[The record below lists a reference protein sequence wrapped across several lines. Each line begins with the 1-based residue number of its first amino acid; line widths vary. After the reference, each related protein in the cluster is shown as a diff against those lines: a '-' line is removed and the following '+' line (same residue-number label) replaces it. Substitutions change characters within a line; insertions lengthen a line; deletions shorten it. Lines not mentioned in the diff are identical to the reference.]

1 MKSNVVPILGLPLIR
16 FTNALVSLFTSST
29 LLSVSAQ
36 AQTRPGNALRVPP
49 SFTGGD
55 LRAYATNVAIWPGY
69 LTAVL
74 AFNGTTPGPTIRVAR
89 GQKFSA
95 RLVNAMTEPLTV
107 HWHGVLAPADMDG
120 HPNDPIAIGT
130 SRDISF
136 PVTQRAGTYWYH
148 AHTDQRT
155 ARQAY
160 LGLAGAF
167 IVEDPAEDVLGL
179 PSGDHDVILLA
190 ADKRPNASKQ
200 IPYAPTMMDSMSG
213 FLGTEV
219 LVNGT
224 PEAWLSVD
232 RGTYLFRLIN
242 GSNARIFK
250 VGLSDGSAFHLL
262 ANDGGLLAQ
271 PRQVTSLMLPP
282 GARVELLLDLS
293 TRAIGTVVTLRSL
306 EFSGAGMGMG
316 MCMGGMGGLEQGT
329 AMDMLKLYVDG
340 DGQSIPVPSTLAA
353 FQPDDPVQALRT
365 RQFIISTGGMT
376 HLINGAIYSI
386 GRIDFSVPWDELEI
400 WEFQNNSDE
409 FHPMHPHGAHFQ
421 VLSRNGSTNLRSE
434 DTGAKDTVLLN
445 PNETVRVLIKF
456 NSVAGLFVQHCHN
469 LEHEDDGMMQ
479 NFMVQAPARLNIGL
493 SGPDVRL
500 LWTTN
505 ITGYSPQTSTTLGGW
520 STIPGAPSVQGNEYF
535 MLLPRTTP
543 RSFYRLIKP

>member
-1 MKSNVVPILGLPLIR
+1 M
-16 FTNALVSLFTSST
+16 NAVGSIFLSAM
-29 LLSVSAQ
+29 LLAVSAY
-36 AQTRPGNALRVPP
+36 AQTRPGNVLRIPP
-49 SFTGGD
+49 TFTGGD
-55 LRAYATNVAIWPGY
+55 LRANATNVAIWPGY
-69 LTAVL
+69 QTEFL
-74 AFNGTTPGPTIRVAR
+74 AFNGTTPGPTIRVMR
-89 GQKFSA
+89 GATFST

-107 HWHGVLAPADMDG
+107 HWHGVLAPADVDG
-120 HPNDPIAIGT
+120 HPSDPVAIGS

-136 PVTQRAGTYWYH
+136 PVTQRAGAFWYH

-167 IVEDPAEDVLGL
+167 IVEDPAEDVLDL

-200 IPYAPTMMDSMSG
+200 IPYAPTMMDTMSG

-232 RGTYLFRLIN
+232 RGAYRFRVIN
-242 GSNARIFK
+242 SSNARIFK
-250 VGLSDGSAFHLL
+250 IGLSDGSAFHLL
-262 ANDGGLLAQ
+262 ANDAGLLPQ

-282 GARVELLLDLS
+282 GARVELLLGFSARTLGS
-293 TRAIGTVVTLRSL
+293 VVTLRSL
-306 EFSGAGMGMG
+306 EFPNGG
-316 MCMGGMGGLEQGT
+316 MGGMGGPEQGT
-329 AMDMLKLYVDG
+329 AMDILKLYVDR
-340 DGQSIPVPSTLAA
+340 DGQSNPAPSTLAE
-353 FQPDDPVQALRT
+353 FQPYDPAQARRT
-365 RQFIISTGGMT
+365 RQFIISMGGMT
-376 HLINGAIYSI
+376 HLINGATYSI
-386 GRIDFSVPWDELEI
+386 SRIDFSVPWNELEI
-400 WEFQNNSDE
+400 WEFQNNSEE

-421 VLSRNGSTNLRSE
+421 VLSRGGSADVPAE

-456 NSVAGLFVQHCHN
+456 DSVAGLFVQHCHN

-479 NFMVQAPARLNIGL
+479 NFMVQAPARLSIGL

-500 LWTTN
+500 FWTTN
-505 ITGYSPQTSTTLGGW
+505 LTGYFLQTSVGLDGW
-520 STIPGAPSVQGNEYF
+520 STIPGSPSVQGNEYF
-535 MLLPRTTP
+535 MLLPRTNTK
-543 RSFYRLIKP
+543 SFYRLNNP